1 MARASGLPI
10 SVKAEAV
17 QMLALGYTQGEV
29 AERLGVDQ
37 TTVGAWAHDP
47 KILEQVRKKTLER
60 VIPAYSKALAVM
72 ERQLDSDLPW
82 VQQGAARDIL
92 TRYHEIVTGR
102 SNQEIVIRLEGMPT
116 LGIPGGDSIA
126 DSAGDS
132 AAQPID
138 GDIA

>member
-1 MARASGLPI
+1 MAKASGLPI

-17 QMLALGYTQGEV
+17 QMLALGYTQAAI

-37 TTVGAWAHDP
+37 TTVGAWSHDP

-116 LGIPGGDSIA
+116 LGIPGGDNVA
-126 DSAGDS
+126 DSAVDS
-132 AAQPID
+132 ATQPID

>member
-1 MARASGLPI
+1 MAKASGLPI

-17 QMLALGYTQGEV
+17 TMLALGYTQAAI

-37 TTVGAWAHDP
+37 TTVGAWSHDP

-102 SNQEIVIRLEGMPT
+102 SNQEIVIRLEGMPQ
-116 LGIPGGDSIA
+116 LGIPGA
-126 DSAGDS
+126 DSAVDS